1 MTCNANTPLTPFARI
16 SLSKGSLKWL
26 LLGVVF
32 VGVYFNT
39 LSALIGMWF
48 SSNDNLYGLFIPII
62 SIYIVWSDR
71 KRLHTI
77 QIEPQIAAGIIVTL
91 IGSMAL
97 YVGQISNVIIV
108 ELFSLVI
115 IIPGLVLL
123 IFGWKMLKALW
134 LPLIYLTFMFPI
146 ADGFDEIHWP
156 FQLLS
161 AKIGA
166 TFLKLLNIPV
176 FHNVQYL
183 ELPNIRLEVA
193 IACSGLNYLVVV
205 FAIGIPLAVFYL
217 EIWWTRILF
226 LIYTLFIGILG
237 NSLRVATIALWSYY
251 YGGPLHG
258 PLHIFQGWF
267 VYVIGFIFLYL
278 GLIFINYTY
287 KSIAKPEIEH
297 VIKYELKTD
306 GNSKNIAKAI
316 YVSIFVLLFIGG
328 YQFSHKI
335 IPKPLKVEL
344 NEFPFDLGGW
354 SGEEIINVEQIP
366 YRASGADSE
375 LARVYR
381 NASDE
386 EIFLYIGYYQDQK
399 QGKELVNYKLR
410 TLNKIS
416 KVVSVRVSSDMNLET
431 IQTIFGNGPT
441 KYVGLYWYY
450 INGMDVT
457 SKYKAKM
464 IAAYNG
470 VVSRNMNGSFIL
482 IYKKF
487 NNATPANNDAHN
499 INKFASI
506 VYKEL
511 KNYL

>member
-1 MTCNANTPLTPFARI
+1 M
-16 SLSKGSLKWL
+16 
-26 LLGVVF
+26 
-32 VGVYFNT
+32 GVYFNT

-48 SSNDNLYGLFIPII
+48 SSNDNLYGLFIPIM

-71 KRLHTI
+71 KRLRTI
-77 QIEPQIAAGIIVTL
+77 QIKPQIAAGVIVTL
-91 IGSMAL
+91 IGSMSL
-97 YVGQISNVIIV
+97 YVGQISNVIVV
-108 ELFSLVI
+108 ELFSLTI
-115 IIPGLVLL
+115 IIPGLILL

-134 LPLIYLTFMFPI
+134 LPLIYLIFMFPI

-161 AKIGA
+161 ANIGA
-166 TFLKLLNIPV
+166 TFLKFLDIPV
-176 FHNVQYL
+176 FQNAQYL

-217 EIWWTRILF
+217 EIWWTKILF
-226 LIYTLFIGILG
+226 LIYALFIGILG
-237 NSLRVATIALWSYY
+237 NSLRVTVIALWSYY

-267 VYVIGFIFLYL
+267 VYVIGFFFLYL
-278 GLIFINYTY
+278 GILILNYVTN
-287 KSIAKPEIEH
+287 KVVKPDVGH
-297 VIKYELKTD
+297 DTKVDLKTV

-316 YVSIFVLLFIGG
+316 YVSIFALLCIGG
-328 YQFSHKI
+328 YQYSHTI

-344 NEFPFDLGGW
+344 NKFPFDLGGW
-354 SGEEIINVEQIP
+354 SGEEIINVERIP

-381 NASDE
+381 NASGE

-410 TLNKIS
+410 KLNKIS
-416 KVVSVRVSSDMNLET
+416 KVVSLRVSSDMNLKT
-431 IQTIFGNGPT
+431 IQTIFGRGSN
-441 KYVGLYWYY
+441 KYTGLYWYD
-450 INGMDVT
+450 INGLDVT

-470 VVSRNMNGSFIL
+470 IVARNMTGSFIL
-482 IYKKF
+482 VYRKS
-487 NNATPANNDAHN
+487 NNATPVINDAPYL
-499 INKFASI
+499 NKFASK
-506 VYKEL
+506 VYQEL